1 MAASVIVF
9 ARRAVAAARPQGLQR
24 AVRMCSSV
32 PAPDVIA
39 AKDSQLREQ
48 HYSLPKSVPEHA
60 FDGDVEITVDDL
72 FRKRLIYRAKQR
84 GW

>member
-1 MAASVIVF
+1 
-9 ARRAVAAARPQGLQR
+9 
-24 AVRMCSSV
+24 MCSSV